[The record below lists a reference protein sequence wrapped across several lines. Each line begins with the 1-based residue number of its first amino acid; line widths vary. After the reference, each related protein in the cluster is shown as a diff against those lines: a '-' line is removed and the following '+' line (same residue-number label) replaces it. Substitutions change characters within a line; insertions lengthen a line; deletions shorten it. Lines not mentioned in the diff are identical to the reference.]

1 MKMADKITVTYDLQ
15 DFPAHKKLRDAV
27 LHPEVEKFLS
37 ALRASNWR
45 VVDDDDCVVPNHE
58 LFRLATGVTN
68 ADLNREYDA
77 AIMSAQRAFKA
88 LCEPTK

>member
-1 MKMADKITVTYDLQ
+1 MKMTDKITVTYDLQ

-45 VVDDDDCVVPNHE
+45 VIDDDDHTVPSHE
-58 LFRLATGVTN
+58 LFRLAVGVTT
-68 ADLNREYDA
+68 ADLDREYDA
-77 AIMSAQRAFKA
+77 VQVSAQKAFKA